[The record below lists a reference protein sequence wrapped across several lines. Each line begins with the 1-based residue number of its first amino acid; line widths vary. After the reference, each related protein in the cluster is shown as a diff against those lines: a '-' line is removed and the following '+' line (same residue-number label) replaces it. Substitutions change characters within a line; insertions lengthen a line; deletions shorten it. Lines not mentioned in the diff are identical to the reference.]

1 MLALP
6 DKLPADV
13 TLLNEAD
20 VFNTPKKSEI
30 DDVDYYYAQ
39 LYVIFILAFLISYP
53 VFDETPA
60 ILPTYT

>member
-6 DKLPADV
+6 YNLPADV
-13 TLLNEAD
+13 TFVNEAD

-30 DDVDYYYAQ
+30 HDVDYYDAQ

-53 VFDETPA
+53 VVPETPA
-60 ILPTYT
+60 IPPT